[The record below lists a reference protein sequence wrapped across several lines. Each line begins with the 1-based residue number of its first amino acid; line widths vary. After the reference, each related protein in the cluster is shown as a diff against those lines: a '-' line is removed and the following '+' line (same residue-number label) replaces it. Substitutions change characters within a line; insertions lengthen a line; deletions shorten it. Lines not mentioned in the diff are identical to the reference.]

1 MSVFLRCISDRS
13 CTISPASIGFLVT
26 TPNRQGSIARYKGLN
41 IYNHIHRVSRKYYS
55 IKEVSN
61 LKRMGE
67 LLVYPSN
74 PFYWFKKIFQC
85 FWIWRKTHMH
95 KSGRTYLSN
104 QETQCNTKW
113 KIHWQT
119 FQKILFQNLNLISCI
134 SSKGDPVKTT
144 KMKYQQNQEEAQ
156 KKMKLFSK

>member
-1 MSVFLRCISDRS
+1 MYFTTLAISYTSFRGKIYQIFD
-13 CTISPASIGFLVT
+13 GKT
-26 TPNRQGSIARYKGLN
+26 TVWMEKRPPIQ
-41 IYNHIHRVSRKYYS
+41 HRLHFKKQVWP
-55 IKEVSN
+55 VSN
-61 LKRMGE
+61 LKWMGE